1 MDGLSALAAAP
12 QAGSGVG
19 RPATARAEWRRDPR
33 PVVIVGGGPAGLAVA
48 AVLGRYK
55 IPAIVLERSNA
66 VAASWRTYPDT
77 LRLRTTRRLSGLPGL
92 KIPGDHGRWI
102 TRDDMVRYL
111 ERYAAFN
118 DIKINTRTEVE
129 RIDHIDHSTEADARW
144 LLRTADGGMLF
155 ADTVVV
161 ATGYSH
167 TPFVPDWPGRDSFTG
182 TILHA
187 RDYRDPGR
195 YTGRKVLVAGVG
207 NSGAD
212 IAVEVART
220 GASGV
225 WLAVRTPPNILPHE
239 VAGWPTQATG
249 ILLDRLPPR
258 FIDRAGRWMARLS
271 GPDLTGYGLPR
282 PHDGLH
288 TRLVRDHA
296 VPVWDS
302 GLVSAIRSADIE
314 VVPAVTGFA
323 GDEAHLADGSVIT
336 PDVVIAATGYRQGL
350 ETMVG
355 HLGVL
360 DENGRPKT
368 SGGAAAAP
376 GLYFAG
382 YTLSLGGQLH
392 QIAREA
398 RRIGRAVRQETRRTG
413 RVNR

>member
-12 QAGSGVG
+12 QAGPGAG
-19 RPATARAEWRRDPR
+19 RPPLARAEWRREPR

-55 IPAIVLERSNA
+55 VPAIVLERSDA

-77 LRLRTTRRLSGLPGL
+77 LRLRTTRRLSSLPGL
-92 KIPGDHGRWI
+92 QIPADRGRWI

-118 DIKINTRTEVE
+118 HINIKTRTEVE
-129 RIDHIDHSTEADARW
+129 RIDYFDDSAEAEARW
-144 LLRTADGGMLF
+144 LLHTADGGMLF
-155 ADTVVV
+155 ADTVVI

-167 TPFVPDWPGRDSFTG
+167 SPYVPDWPGRDSFTG

-187 RDYRDPGR
+187 RDYRGPGP
-195 YTGRKVLVAGVG
+195 YTGRRVLVAGVG

-212 IAVEVART
+212 IAVEVAQA

-225 WLAVRTPPNILPHE
+225 WLAVRTPPNIIPHE
-239 VAGWPTQATG
+239 VAGWPAQATG

-258 FIDRAGRWMARLS
+258 VIDRVGRWMARLN
-271 GPDLTGYGLPR
+271 GPDLSVYGLPR
-282 PHDGLH
+282 PDDGLH

-314 VVPAVTGFA
+314 VVPAVAGFA
-323 GDEAHLADGSVIT
+323 GGEARLADGSVIA

-360 DENGRPKT
+360 DENDRPRT

-398 RRIGRAVRQETRRTG
+398 RRIGRAVQQETSSGLLRR
-413 RVNR
+413 